1 MRRSAALAALSRDH
15 HHALDAALRLRRAGA
30 ADLEAAVAHRQAFWE
45 PRGRRHFE
53 IEERLLLPALPE
65 TDADWGA
72 AAARV
77 RDEHA
82 RIRAAVDALAT
93 GAGEA
98 PLEAAHGLGQL
109 LRDHVRFEER
119 HLFGLLEARVPEDDL
134 ARLGE
139 AIERA
144 EANGG
149 QGEGAEQRRGQ

>member
-1 MRRSAALAALSRDH
+1 VKRSAALAALSRDH

-30 ADLEAAVAHRQAFWE
+30 ADIEAAVAHLQAFWE

-53 IEERLLLPALPE
+53 IEERLLLSALPE
-65 TDADWGA
+65 TDPDWHA
-72 AAARV
+72 ATTRV

-82 RIRAAVDALAT
+82 RIRAAVDALAG
-93 GAGEA
+93 GAAEA

-119 HLFGLLEARVPEDDL
+119 RLFGLLQERLPEPDL

-144 EANGG
+144 EA
-149 QGEGAEQRRGQ
+149 GEP